1 VATPVQGARWSLR
14 RARALVGTKF
24 LLIAGLIGYVVL
36 AWLVELVAGLDDPV
50 ELGPVV
56 ALVMAGIPAAL
67 WLGFFYLQDRH
78 EPEPKHFVAGV
89 AVLGAMIAAPLSV
102 FVIGQASPAIAMAQP
117 SPSEWSLDRV
127 LHAVAVVGLTQELC
141 KYAVVRYTI
150 YMSPE
155 FDEPMDGVV
164 YMTAAGAG
172 FAVGLNY
179 HYLQDRGHEVF
190 LSAGAA
196 KAVITTLAHASFAGV
211 LGYVMG
217 RARFTRRTAP
227 VRGVLILLG
236 LCGAAVL
243 NGQFALM
250 ESWIQESGLGG
261 SEQWKGVGYA
271 AAVAAAVFGVLM
283 FASRRLLRDSPF
295 RRRPGP

>member
-1 VATPVQGARWSLR
+1 VATPVHGTRWSLR

-24 LLIAGLIGYVVL
+24 LLIAGLVGYVVL
-36 AWLVELVAGLDDPV
+36 AWLVELVAGLDEPV

-56 ALVMAGIPAAL
+56 ALIMAGIPAAL

-89 AVLGAMIAAPLSV
+89 AVLGAMVAAPLSG
-102 FVIGQASPAIAMAQP
+102 FIIGQASPPLAMAQQGL
-117 SPSEWSLDRV
+117 SEWSIDRV

-164 YMTAAGAG
+164 YMTSAGAG
-172 FAVGLNY
+172 FAVGVNY
-179 HYLQDRGHEVF
+179 HRLQDLGHEVF
-190 LSAGAA
+190 LSTGAA
-196 KAVITTLAHASFAGV
+196 QVVITTLAHAAFAGV

-217 RARFTRRTAP
+217 RARFTRRPAP
-227 VRGVLILLG
+227 VRGTLLLLG
-236 LCGAAVL
+236 LVGAATL
-243 NGQFALM
+243 NGQFTLM
-250 ESWIQESGLGG
+250 QNWLKQSGLA
-261 SEQWKGVGYA
+261 SEPWKGVGYA
-271 AAVAAAVFGVLM
+271 AIVAAIVFGLLM

-295 RRRPGP
+295 RRRPGA